1 MGLYL
6 YVIDRIGPI
15 PMYIRFLSLCTLLSF
30 LKFSFTFSLRM
41 LSFNNITSIN
51 KRTFSGLSNLNTL

>member
-15 PMYIRFLSLCTLLSF
+15 PMYIRFLSLCTSLYF

-51 KRTFSGLSNLNTL
+51 KRTFSGLYNLNTL

>member
-15 PMYIRFLSLCTLLSF
+15 PMYIRFLYLCTLLSF